1 MNSVIPFNFFN
12 SAAKILELYG
22 VQNFMTI
29 PNLAFV
35 RSLEVSFSMGK
46 IRSLK
51 GSCMRPIMRGLI

>member
-1 MNSVIPFNFFN
+1 MSSVIPLKNFN
-12 SAAKILELYG
+12 SVAKILKLDG

-51 GSCMRPIMRGLI
+51 GSCMRGLI